1 MRGSA
6 VVIGGVC
13 VLAALSWWLRSAVVS
28 DEHIDSGQP
37 AAPASVPEA
46 PQTDRTGRV
55 PQTPPQAVAVALS
68 PPLPRPALHG
78 HDMSDPCEP
87 VREPAI
93 PADYTTITANDITV
107 AWSPAIPA
115 TTGPADISL
124 RATSVA
130 YLVSGILDEAAA
142 FTGTFRR
149 GSLAV
154 VVYPAADFVARTGV
168 PAWAGGAYDD
178 AVRVPAIPNSDLGV
192 SIGAL
197 RHEVMHAQ
205 MHAAVGCIPAWLNE
219 GSAMYFAGSAPA
231 LEWLSLL
238 RAHDVLDFT
247 GLQGAGFTEM
257 PADRARRMYAFS
269 LAMVLFAIEHLP
281 GDGVQ
286 PLVRA
291 AQAAGRS
298 SPRASLELWD
308 RLFPGAD
315 NRVVQDS
322 LARKLLGVGIG
333 GALDDKLRGGVC
345 CDGLRSPAQTTC
357 RNVAARPGSTTWL
370 DEIGS
375 HTMRCFTV
383 PDAH

>member
-6 VVIGGVC
+6 VVIGGLC
-13 VLAALSWWLRSAVVS
+13 VVAALAWWLRSAVES
-28 DEHIDSGQP
+28 DE
-37 AAPASVPEA
+37 PASVA
-46 PQTDRTGRV
+46 PPAALAPVPDTPPTDRTARV
-55 PQTPPQAVAVALS
+55 PQSPPPAVAVALS

-78 HDMSDPCEP
+78 HDMVDPCEP
-87 VREPAI
+87 VGDPAI
-93 PADYTTITANDITV
+93 PAEYTTITANDITV
-107 AWSPAIPA
+107 AWSPETPAI
-115 TTGPADISL
+115 TGPTDISL

-154 VVYPAADFVARTGV
+154 VVYPAGDFVKRTGV
-168 PAWAGGAYDD
+168 PAWAGGAYDG

-192 SIGAL
+192 SISAL

-205 MHAAVGCIPAWLNE
+205 MHAAVGCIPAWFNE
-219 GSAMYFAGSAPA
+219 GAAMYFAGGVPV

-247 GLQGAGFTEM
+247 GLQGSGFTEM

-281 GDGVQ
+281 GDGIQ

-291 AQAAGRS
+291 AQTAGRS
-298 SPRASLELWD
+298 SPRAALELWEK
-308 RLFPGAD
+308 LFPGAD
-315 NRVVQDS
+315 NRVVQDL
-322 LARKLLGVGIG
+322 LAHKLLGVATGS
-333 GALDDKLRGGVC
+333 ALDDKLRGGVC
-345 CDGLRSPAQTTC
+345 CDGMRSPGQTAC
-357 RNVAARPGSTTWL
+357 RTAAARPGSTTWL
-370 DEIGS
+370 DVTGP
-375 HTMRCFTV
+375 HDMRCFTV
-383 PDAH
+383 PDSR